1 MQKPKKQ
8 NPPKPTSKPYN
19 PPSITPKK
27 IGNYKIISKIGK
39 GSYANI
45 YKVKKDVPNSPILVL
60 KQILITEEEDSIK
73 EFQTEVQIL
82 SQLNS
87 NFIIKYYDSFALS
100 SSLNII
106 TEYCD
111 HGDLND
117 LLARQFNLNKR
128 FDENLI
134 WKIFI
139 QTSLGLS
146 YIHQQNI
153 LHRDIKAKNIFLN
166 KSLDVKIG
174 DLGIA
179 KILQNTVHARTFI
192 GTPYYISPELCKDL
206 PYDKKSDVWAL
217 GCVLYEMVMLKHPF
231 DAETQLELY
240 TKIINDDYEEVDDY
254 YSKGLVKFI
263 EMMLQKDY
271 HKRPGIEEVI
281 VMDVFQRKMK
291 ELGIKEHNSGN
302 SGNNSNKKYN
312 DTICEFKEK
321 QILNTEE
328 CNNNSNNNAVNC
340 SNISNGNNKRKSSN
354 VVNNSNSNMVSNSNK
369 KSSNSKYG
377 IKSKTP
383 TSQKIKKIS
392 SIDMNY
398 QRFKQQQQQ
407 HLNPKP
413 HVSHNNNKYIQHLP
427 KARNIN
433 NPNNNNNNPSQKQNP
448 STSSNNSSNSN
459 PLNISTS
466 NALKHFLH
474 NKIDNFNSN
483 NLLHNLNNNN
493 NNPPT
498 SYKSH
503 LKTSS
508 NSKDRHHRP
517 SSNTPSQS
525 YAFIK
530 KKKRD
535 NLSMQLS
542 SNAIP
547 QLTSS
552 TNNYQSAIINHSIP
566 SPIQH
571 KKFIRIAK
579 KPKSHHPQHKQK
591 ISEQLSKEL
600 NELKIN
606 QYIKKGYKLNIS
618 KFTNAS
624 GGAGVGAS
632 GSNKKSFLSDVNNSN
647 DKKEIIQQVR
657 TIQTIMTNRTNG
669 SNSCRQQEIIKS
681 EKKYTSP
688 SKKMIAVMNGN
699 NDDSFTNE
707 QGKCINED
715 YKGSCCIG
723 VGGNYN
729 NSHSSDNDKENVVV
743 IKDTETK
750 SNEDVIKEI
759 NELLILY
766 RKYNEKL
773 NTLHQQMNNI
783 SREICYKVF
792 DMYHQLNNN
801 NNNSNSNS
809 NSNEDITEQIEKY
822 VHNNIKD
829 SECQKEFMNAFY
841 NYILYEIKFKNINNE
856 LHSRNMSDNLD

>member
-8 NPPKPTSKPYN
+8 NPPKPSAKSSH
-19 PPSITPKK
+19 PPSTTPKK
-27 IGNYKIISKIGK
+27 IGAYKIISKIGK

-45 YKVKKDVPNSPILVL
+45 YKVKKDSPNSPILVL
-60 KQILITEEEDSIK
+60 KQILITEEEDSIA

-146 YIHQQNI
+146 HIHQQNI

-166 KSLDVKIG
+166 KNLDVKIG

-231 DAETQLELY
+231 DADTQLELY
-240 TKIINDDYEEVDDY
+240 TKIINDDYDAVDDH
-254 YSKGLVKFI
+254 YSKALVRFI

-271 HKRPGIEEVI
+271 EKRPGIEEVI

-291 ELGIKEHNSGN
+291 ELGIKDCNSN
-302 SGNNSNKKYN
+302 SSSNTNSNSNSNKKYN
-312 DTICEFKEK
+312 DTVCEFKEK
-321 QILNTEE
+321 QILTTEE
-328 CNNNSNNNAVNC
+328 CNAGNSSHMSNGNKKKGSNANSNNNNIINNSNNKN
-340 SNISNGNNKRKSSN
+340 NNKCG
-354 VVNNSNSNMVSNSNK
+354 V
-369 KSSNSKYG
+369 
-377 IKSKTP
+377 KSKTP
-383 TSQKIKKIS
+383 TSHKIKKIS
-392 SIDMNY
+392 SIDMGY
-398 QRFKQQQQQ
+398 QRFKQQQQ

-413 HVSHNNNKYIQHLP
+413 HVSNKYIQHLP
-427 KARNIN
+427 KARNLN
-433 NPNNNNNNPSQKQNP
+433 NGSNNNNNPSQKQNP

-466 NALKHFLH
+466 NALKQFLH
-474 NKIDNFNSN
+474 GKIDNFNSN
-483 NLLHNLNNNN
+483 LLHNLNNH
-493 NNPPT
+493 PT
-498 SYKSH
+498 SQKSR

-508 NSKDRHHRP
+508 NSKDKHVCP
-517 SSNTPSQS
+517 SSSTPSQS
-525 YAFIK
+525 YVFIK

-542 SNAIP
+542 SNAVP

-552 TNNYQSAIINHSIP
+552 ANNYQSAIIHHSIP
-566 SPIQH
+566 SPMQH

-579 KPKSHHPQHKQK
+579 KPKSHHPHHKQK

-600 NELKIN
+600 TELKIN
-606 QYIKKGYKLNIS
+606 QYIKKGTKLNIS
-618 KFTNAS
+618 KFTNVKNVNGNS
-624 GGAGVGAS
+624 N
-632 GSNKKSFLSDVNNSN
+632 NKKSFLSDINSSNNINSSV
-647 DKKEIIQQVR
+647 KKELVQQVR
-657 TIQTIMTNRTNG
+657 TIQTVMTSRTNG
-669 SNSCRQQEIIKS
+669 SSSCRQDVVQS
-681 EKKYTSP
+681 EKKRSSP
-688 SKKMIAVMNGN
+688 SKKMIAMNGN
-699 NDDSFTNE
+699 ADDSFTLNE
-707 QGKCINED
+707 QGKQCKCNED
-715 YKGSCCIG
+715 CKGSCAG
-723 VGGNYN
+723 VGNHNY
-729 NSHSSDNDKENVVV
+729 SHSSDNDKENVVV
-743 IKDTETK
+743 IKDSEDRP
-750 SNEDVIKEI
+750 SEDVIKET
-759 NELLILY
+759 NELLVLY

-773 NTLHQQMNNI
+773 NTLHQQMNNV

-801 NNNSNSNS
+801 NNSN
-809 NSNEDITEQIEKY
+809 NEEITEQIEQY
-822 VHNNIKD
+822 VHDNIKD
-829 SECQKEFMNAFY
+829 SGCQKEFMNAFY

-856 LHSRNMSDNLD
+856 LRNRNMSDNLD

>member
-1 MQKPKKQ
+1 MQKPKKP

-45 YKVKKDVPNSPILVL
+45 YKVKKDIPNSPTLVL

-146 YIHQQNI
+146 HIHQQNI

-240 TKIINDDYEEVDDY
+240 TKIINDDYDEVDDY

-281 VMDVFQRKMK
+281 VMDVFQKKMK
-291 ELGIKEHNSGN
+291 ELGIKDHNSGN
-302 SGNNSNKKYN
+302 SSSGGNKKYN
-312 DTICEFKEK
+312 DTTICEFKEK

-328 CNNNSNNNAVNC
+328 CSNSNNAVNC
-340 SNISNGNNKRKSSN
+340 SNISNGNNKRKIN
-354 VVNNSNSNMVSNSNK
+354 NVNNSNSNMVSNSNK
-369 KSSNSKYG
+369 KSSNSKCG

-407 HLNPKP
+407 HLNNKP

-498 SYKSH
+498 SYKSY

-508 NSKDRHHRP
+508 NSKDKHHRP

-566 SPIQH
+566 SPIQN

-618 KFTNAS
+618 KFTNANGS
-624 GGAGVGAS
+624 AGVI

-688 SKKMIAVMNGN
+688 SKKMIAVMNGT

-707 QGKCINED
+707 QGKCNNED
-715 YKGSCCIG
+715 SKGSCCIG

-801 NNNSNSNS
+801 SNS

-856 LHSRNMSDNLD
+856 LHNRNMSDNLD

>member
-8 NPPKPTSKPYN
+8 NPPKPSSKQYD
-19 PPSITPKK
+19 PPSVTPKK

-45 YKVKKDVPNSPILVL
+45 YKVKKDTPNAPILVL

-146 YIHQQNI
+146 HIHQQNI

-240 TKIINDDYEEVDDY
+240 TKIINDDYDEVDDY

-281 VMDVFQRKMK
+281 VMDVFQKKMK
-291 ELGIKEHNSGN
+291 ELGIKDHNSDN
-302 SGNNSNKKYN
+302 SSGGNKKYN
-312 DTICEFKEK
+312 DTTICEFKEK

-328 CNNNSNNNAVNC
+328 CSNSNNAVNC
-340 SNISNGNNKRKSSN
+340 SNISNGNNKRKIN
-354 VVNNSNSNMVSNSNK
+354 NVNNSNSNMVSNSNK

-407 HLNPKP
+407 HLNNKP

-493 NNPPT
+493 PPT
-498 SYKSH
+498 SSKSY

-508 NSKDRHHRP
+508 NSKDKHHRP

-566 SPIQH
+566 SPIQK

-624 GGAGVGAS
+624 GGVGVN

-647 DKKEIIQQVR
+647 DKKEIIPQVR

-688 SKKMIAVMNGN
+688 SKKMIAVMNSN

-707 QGKCINED
+707 QGKCNNENC
-715 YKGSCCIG
+715 KGSCCIG

-801 NNNSNSNS
+801 NSNS